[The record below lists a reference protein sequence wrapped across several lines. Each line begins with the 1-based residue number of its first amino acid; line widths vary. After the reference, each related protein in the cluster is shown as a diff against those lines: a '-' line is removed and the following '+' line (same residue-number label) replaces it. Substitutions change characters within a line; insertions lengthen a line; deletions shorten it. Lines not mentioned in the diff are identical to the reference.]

1 MELPETWA
9 VDSPNLIDIS
19 VFRPDLMALVP
30 FSAQLCGV
38 SLLQICKH
46 AGSRV
51 PNSKFQVFSSRT
63 SMIVAS
69 S

>member
-9 VDSPNLIDIS
+9 VDSPNAIDIS

-30 FSAQLCGV
+30 FSAQLCGL
-38 SLLQICKH
+38 SLLQIKH
-46 AGSRV
+46 AGSGV

-63 SMIVAS
+63 SRIVAS